1 MEIDLAEIACQ
12 ETGVEQIVK
21 IAGQRLDTYKAEV
34 FSLLLMN
41 SKINKIDLR
50 DAVRNMR
57 HLADDIEE
65 LLERE

>member
-21 IAGQRLDTYKAEV
+21 IAGQGLDTYKAEITA
-34 FSLLLMN
+34 LLFLN
-41 SKINKIDLR
+41 DKISRVDLR

-57 HLADDIEE
+57 QLCDDIEDIME
-65 LLERE
+65 EE